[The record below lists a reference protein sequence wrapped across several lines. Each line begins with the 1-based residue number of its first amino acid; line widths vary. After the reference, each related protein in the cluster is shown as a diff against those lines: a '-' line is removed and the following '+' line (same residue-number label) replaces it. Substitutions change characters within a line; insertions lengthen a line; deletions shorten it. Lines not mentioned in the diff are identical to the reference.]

1 MLYII
6 IAICAGVSITV
17 ARLINSNL
25 ADRIGIFQGTFYNYA
40 IGLIVSF
47 LFLLFNSESSLLS
60 TDTLL
65 NVPFWA
71 YLGGLVGVVVVAASN
86 VVTPK
91 ISAFYLTI
99 IIFVGQIFAGI
110 IIDYYWSGIISKGT
124 IIGGLLVFVG
134 LTYNIFVD
142 KTESSKA

>member
-6 IAICAGVSITV
+6 IAIFAGVSITV

-40 IGLIVSF
+40 IGLLVSF
-47 LFLLFNSESSLLS
+47 IFLAFNKEPILLS
-60 TDTLL
+60 TSTLL

-71 YLGGLVGVVVVAASN
+71 YLGGLLGVVVVAASN
-86 VVTPK
+86 FVTPK

-110 IIDYYWSGIISKGT
+110 TIDYYCSGIISKGT
-124 IIGGLLVFVG
+124 IIGGLLVFIG
-134 LTYNIFVD
+134 LTYNMFVD

>member
-6 IAICAGVSITV
+6 VAICAGVSITV

-25 ADRIGIFQGTFYNYA
+25 AARIGILQGTFYNYA

-47 LFLLFNSESSLLS
+47 AFLVFSRDSTLLS

-71 YLGGLVGVVVVAASN
+71 YLGGLLGIIVIAASN
-86 VVTPK
+86 FVTPK

-110 IIDYYWSGIISKGT
+110 IIDYYSSYIISKGT
-124 IIGGLLVFVG
+124 IIGGLLVFLG
-134 LTYNIFVD
+134 LTYNIFID
-142 KTESSKA
+142 KNESSKA

>member
-17 ARLINSNL
+17 SRLINSNL
-25 ADRIGIFQGTFYNYA
+25 AARIGTFQGTFYNYV

-47 LFLLFNSESSLLS
+47 AFLVFNREPALLS
-60 TDTLL
+60 TGSLL

-71 YLGGLVGVVVVAASN
+71 YLGGFLGVIVIAASN
-86 VVTPK
+86 FVTPK

-110 IIDYYWSGIISKGT
+110 IIDYYSSYIISKGT

-134 LTYNIFVD
+134 LTYNIFID
-142 KTESSKA
+142 KNESSKA

>member
-40 IGLIVSF
+40 IGLIVSLVF
-47 LFLLFNSESSLLS
+47 LVFNREPSLLS
-60 TDTLL
+60 TGTLL
-65 NVPFWA
+65 NVPVWA
-71 YLGGLVGVVVVAASN
+71 YLGGLLGVIVVAASN
-86 VVTPK
+86 FVTPK

-99 IIFVGQIFAGI
+99 LIFVGQIFAGI
-110 IIDYYWSGIISKGT
+110 IIDYYSSDIISKGT

-134 LTYNIFVD
+134 LTYNMFID
-142 KTESSKA
+142 KIKSSKA